1 MSPEGYIENKYG
13 PKTDVWAFGILLYE
27 LIFGKTP
34 FYDCKSE
41 TELKNKMERQLTP
54 ADFSNKTI
62 SNELRDLII
71 SCLNV
76 K

>member
-27 LIFGKTP
+27 LISGKTP

-41 TELKNKMERQLTP
+41 VELKKKM
-54 ADFSNKTI
+54 
-62 SNELRDLII
+62 
-71 SCLNV
+71 
-76 K
+76 